1 MSVVI
6 LSRNFHSMATGDTHE
21 FKKQQIAKFLKENKD
36 AALNQIFDF
45 IPRTT
50 IAIDTGLHKSRIGAK
65 VENPNLFRV
74 SEILAIAEYLNLPPE
89 RIFQLILA
97 SMPAKQAKR

>member
-6 LSRNFHSMATGDTHE
+6 LSRNYQSMATGDTLE
-21 FKKQQIAKFLKENKD
+21 FKKQQIAKFLKQNKD
-36 AALNQIFDF
+36 ATIDQLFDF

-74 SEILAIAEYLNLPPE
+74 SEITAIAQYLNVPPE
-89 RIFQLILA
+89 RIFQLVLA
-97 SMPAKQAKR
+97 SMPAKKKT